1 MEHVKF
7 VVDET
12 PHACWDWHLQRKN
25 IEFLEGI
32 DADYFRYAAESNLAG
47 LESEDQQRAALS
59 LRLSYSHGLETL
71 FALLCSMV
79 QAPQCVIGWMIS
91 YKNSELR
98 NVVRKIT
105 KKENLYSRLNFSPV
119 TWDLLAKHIHS
130 NLGFDE
136 EKLKWIQEG
145 FGQIWKI
152 FADDY
157 LSEESYQEYNGG
169 KHGLRTRPGGFYFAV
184 GKEDT
189 PGVPAP
195 PEKMQTIEGSEF
207 GTSFFTRETIINNNR
222 INFRPRTQ
230 SRNWNPAH
238 LANGLVLLSMSINN
252 ILSFLRILN
261 GIKPEKCRFNTPTE
275 RLVFKEPWKL
285 CLGGTSINIDTTIRS
300 ENITQFSKDDI
311 LSSYLKQDNSK
322 DNKTMERN
330 AE

>member
-32 DADYFRYAAESNLAG
+32 DSDYFRYVAESNLVG

-105 KKENLYSRLNFSPV
+105 KKENLYSRLKFSPV
-119 TWDLLAKHIHS
+119 TWDLLAKHVHS

-157 LSEESYQEYNGG
+157 LSEGSYQEYNGG
-169 KHGLRTRPGGFYFAV
+169 KHGLRTRLGGFYFAV

-230 SRNWNPAH
+230 SRNWKPAH

>member
-32 DADYFRYAAESNLAG
+32 DSDYFRYAAESNLAG

-105 KKENLYSRLNFSPV
+105 KKENLYSRLKFSPV
-119 TWDLLAKHIHS
+119 TWDLLAKHVHF

-157 LSEESYQEYNGG
+157 LSEGSYQEYNGI

-261 GIKPEKCRFNTPTE
+261 GIKPEKCRINTPTE